1 MWIKISCF
9 FCFFLSSN
17 VIAITVEEFSA
28 KLMQTHPYFLQLS
41 LSESGSLVDQKI
53 ARTYTDWNIQ
63 MGANESFSAGEDIS
77 SRLYKD
83 LYTTSY
89 EVSASRK
96 IANSGANLNLKH
108 SWNRNAKS
116 YADKDST
123 VLNTNIFS
131 LDYIQPLLQN
141 KDGLND
147 RLAIDVADI
156 DFLANQVSLLEQAE
170 SFLAS
175 KQTKLVD
182 LALKQELE
190 QLYMFQ
196 LELSKQQLDLAE
208 EKFLNS
214 LIDKSSFL
222 QEKDN
227 YIKAN
232 QQWLQSSREL
242 NILRQELASLI
253 NVKESN
259 MVVEFDL
266 FKEQSIIKVEP
277 AVFVKNSRSM
287 QKFDFDKSKFQ
298 RQLESY
304 ENKTMPSVNLNM
316 GIASQAED
324 DKYFSS
330 FGNRDFSWNI
340 GVDVS
345 YPLGVRKESLDVER
359 AEISIAQLDAQR
371 HETEINS
378 EQQIS
383 YLLAQIDLLAELVNI
398 SLEQGE
404 LANEK
409 VIEEKTKYDE
419 ARGQKSSL
427 IATQKN
433 ANLARISNVQ
443 AAASYQKII
452 IDYREVTDQLFN

>member
-1 MWIKISCF
+1 MKMWNRIACV
-9 FCFFLSSN
+9 FCLFLSTN
-17 VIAITVEEFSA
+17 VIAITAEEFSA

-41 LSESGSLVDQKI
+41 LSEKVSLVDQKI

-63 MGANESFSAGEDIS
+63 MGANESFSAGDDIS

-89 EVSASRK
+89 EVSAHRK

-108 SWNRNAKS
+108 SWSRN
-116 YADKDST
+116 DKDST
-123 VLNTNIFS
+123 VLNTNVFS
-131 LDYIQPLLQN
+131 LDYVKPLLQN
-141 KDGLND
+141 QNGLND
-147 RLAIDVADI
+147 RLAVDIADI
-156 DFLANQVSLLEQAE
+156 DLLAKQVSLLEQAE

-175 KQTKLVD
+175 KLTKLVD

-208 EKFLNS
+208 EKFSNS
-214 LIDKSSFL
+214 LIDKSSLL
-222 QEKDN
+222 QEKDT
-227 YIKAN
+227 YVKAN

-253 NVKESN
+253 NVKESE

-266 FKEQSIIKVEP
+266 FKEQSIMRVEP

-287 QKFDFDKSKFQ
+287 QKFDFDKSKLQ
-298 RQLESY
+298 RRLETY

-359 AEISIAQLDAQR
+359 TEISIAQLDAQR
-371 HETEINS
+371 RETEMNL

-383 YLLAQIDLLAELVNI
+383 YLLAQIDLLAELVDI

-409 VIEEKTKYDE
+409 VIEEKTKYDN
-419 ARGQKSSL
+419 ARGQKSLL
-427 IATQKN
+427 IAAQKN
-433 ANLARISNVQ
+433 ANLARLSNVQ
-443 AAASYQKII
+443 TAASYQKII
-452 IDYREVTDQLFN
+452 IDYRAATDQLFN

>member
-1 MWIKISCF
+1 MWNRIACV
-9 FCFFLSSN
+9 FCLFLSTN
-17 VIAITVEEFSA
+17 VIAITAEEFSA

-41 LSESGSLVDQKI
+41 LSEKVSLVDQKI

-63 MGANESFSAGEDIS
+63 MGANESFSAGDDIS
-77 SRLYKD
+77 SRLYND

-89 EVSASRK
+89 EVSAHRK

-108 SWNRNAKS
+108 SWSRN
-116 YADKDST
+116 DKDST
-123 VLNTNIFS
+123 VLNTNVFS
-131 LDYIQPLLQN
+131 LDYVKPLLQN
-141 KDGLND
+141 QNGLND
-147 RLAIDVADI
+147 RLAVDIADI
-156 DFLANQVSLLEQAE
+156 DLLAKQVSLLEQAE

-175 KQTKLVD
+175 KLTKLVD

-208 EKFLNS
+208 EKFSNS
-214 LIDKSSFL
+214 LIDKSSLL
-222 QEKDN
+222 QEKDT
-227 YIKAN
+227 YVKAN

-253 NVKESN
+253 NVKESE

-266 FKEQSIIKVEP
+266 FKEQSIMRVEP

-287 QKFDFDKSKFQ
+287 QKFDFDKSKLQ
-298 RQLESY
+298 RRLETY

-371 HETEINS
+371 RETEINL

-383 YLLAQIDLLAELVNI
+383 YLLAQIDLLAELVDI

-409 VIEEKTKYDE
+409 VIEEKTKYDN
-419 ARGQKSSL
+419 ARGQKSLL
-427 IATQKN
+427 IAAQKN
-433 ANLARISNVQ
+433 ANLARLSNVQ
-443 AAASYQKII
+443 TAASYQKII
-452 IDYREVTDQLFN
+452 IDYRVATDQLFN

>member
-1 MWIKISCF
+1 MWNRTICI
-9 FCFFLSSN
+9 FCLFLSSN
-17 VIAITVEEFSA
+17 VVAITVEEFSA
-28 KLMQTHPYFLQLS
+28 KLMQTHPFFLQLS
-41 LSESGSLVDQKI
+41 LSEKVSLVDQKI

-63 MGANESFSAGEDIS
+63 MGANESFTAGDDIS

-89 EVSASRK
+89 EVSALRK
-96 IANSGANLNLKH
+96 IPNSGANLNLKH
-108 SWNRNAKS
+108 SWNRN
-116 YADKDST
+116 DKDST

-131 LDYIQPLLQN
+131 VDYVQPLLQN

-147 RLAIDVADI
+147 RLAVDVAEI
-156 DFLANQVSLLEQAE
+156 DLLAKQVNLLEQAE

-175 KQTKLVD
+175 KLTKLID

-190 QLYMFQ
+190 KLYMFQ

-208 EKFLNS
+208 GKFSNS
-214 LIDKSSFL
+214 LIDKSSLL
-222 QEKDN
+222 QEKDI
-227 YIKAN
+227 YVKAN

-253 NVKESN
+253 DVRESE

-266 FKEQSIIKVEP
+266 FEEQQIIRVDP
-277 AVFVKNSRSM
+277 AVFVNNSRSI
-287 QKFDFDKSKFQ
+287 QKFDFDKSKLK
-298 RQLESY
+298 RQLETY
-304 ENKTMPSVNLNM
+304 ENKTMPNVNLNM
-316 GIASQAED
+316 GFASQAED

-359 AEISIAQLDAQR
+359 TEISIAQLDAQR
-371 HETEINS
+371 RETEINS

-383 YLLAQIDLLAELVNI
+383 YLLAQIDLLSELVEI

-409 VIEEKTKYDE
+409 VIEEKIKYED
-419 ARGQKSSL
+419 ARGQKSLL
-427 IATQKN
+427 IAAQKN
-433 ANLARISNVQ
+433 ANLARLTNIQ
-443 AAASYQKII
+443 TAASYQKII
-452 IDYREVTDQLFN
+452 IDYRAAVDQLFN

>member
-1 MWIKISCF
+1 MWIKICCF

-41 LSESGSLVDQKI
+41 LSETASLVDQKI

-63 MGANESFSAGEDIS
+63 MGANESFSAGDDIS
-77 SRLYKD
+77 SRLYKE

-108 SWNRNAKS
+108 SWNRN
-116 YADKDST
+116 DKDST

-131 LDYIQPLLQN
+131 LDYVQPLLQN

-147 RLAIDVADI
+147 RLVVDVAEI
-156 DFLANQVSLLEQAE
+156 DLLAKQVNLLEQAE

-175 KQTKLVD
+175 KLTKLVD

-208 EKFLNS
+208 EKFSNS
-214 LIDKSSFL
+214 LIDKSSLL
-222 QEKDN
+222 QEKDT
-227 YIKAN
+227 YVKAN

-253 NVKESN
+253 DVKESE

-266 FKEQSIIKVEP
+266 FKEQPIIRVEP
-277 AVFVKNSRSM
+277 AVFVNNSRSI
-287 QKFDFDKSKFQ
+287 QKFDFDKSKLQ
-298 RQLESY
+298 RQLETY
-304 ENKTMPSVNLNM
+304 ENITMPSVNLNM

-359 AEISIAQLDAQR
+359 AEINIAKLDAQR
-371 HETEINS
+371 RETEINS

-452 IDYREVTDQLFN
+452 IDYRESTDQLFN

>member
-1 MWIKISCF
+1 MWNRIACV
-9 FCFFLSSN
+9 FCLFLSTN
-17 VIAITVEEFSA
+17 VIAITAEEFSA

-41 LSESGSLVDQKI
+41 LSEKISLVDQKI

-63 MGANESFSAGEDIS
+63 MGANESFSAGDDIS

-89 EVSASRK
+89 EVSAHRK

-108 SWNRNAKS
+108 SWSRN
-116 YADKDST
+116 DKDST
-123 VLNTNIFS
+123 VLNTNVFS
-131 LDYIQPLLQN
+131 LDYVKPLLQN
-141 KDGLND
+141 QNGLND
-147 RLAIDVADI
+147 RLAVDIADI
-156 DFLANQVSLLEQAE
+156 DLLVKQVSLLEQAE

-175 KQTKLVD
+175 KLTKLVD

-190 QLYMFQ
+190 QLYVFQ

-208 EKFLNS
+208 EKFSNS
-214 LIDKSSFL
+214 LIDKSSLL
-222 QEKDN
+222 QEKDT
-227 YIKAN
+227 YVKAN

-253 NVKESN
+253 NVKESE

-266 FKEQSIIKVEP
+266 FKEQSIMRVEP

-287 QKFDFDKSKFQ
+287 QKFDFDKSKLQ
-298 RQLESY
+298 RRLETY

-359 AEISIAQLDAQR
+359 TEISIAQLDAQR
-371 HETEINS
+371 RETEINM

-383 YLLAQIDLLAELVNI
+383 YLLAQIDLLAELVDI

-409 VIEEKTKYDE
+409 VIEEKTKYDN
-419 ARGQKSSL
+419 ARGQKSLL
-427 IATQKN
+427 IAAQKN
-433 ANLARISNVQ
+433 ANLARLSNVQ
-443 AAASYQKII
+443 TAASYQKII
-452 IDYREVTDQLFN
+452 IDYQAATDQLFN

>member
-1 MWIKISCF
+1 MWNRIACV
-9 FCFFLSSN
+9 FCLFLSTN
-17 VIAITVEEFSA
+17 VIAITAEEFSA

-41 LSESGSLVDQKI
+41 LSEKVSLVDQKI

-63 MGANESFSAGEDIS
+63 MGANESFSAGDDIS

-89 EVSASRK
+89 EVSAHRK

-108 SWNRNAKS
+108 SWSRN
-116 YADKDST
+116 DKDST
-123 VLNTNIFS
+123 VLNTNVFS
-131 LDYIQPLLQN
+131 LDYVKPLLQN
-141 KDGLND
+141 QNGLND
-147 RLAIDVADI
+147 RLAVDIADI
-156 DFLANQVSLLEQAE
+156 DLLAKQVSLLEQAE

-175 KQTKLVD
+175 KLTKLVD

-208 EKFLNS
+208 EKFSNS
-214 LIDKSSFL
+214 LIDKSSLL
-222 QEKDN
+222 QEKDT
-227 YIKAN
+227 YVKAN

-253 NVKESN
+253 NVKESE

-266 FKEQSIIKVEP
+266 FKEQSIMRVEP

-287 QKFDFDKSKFQ
+287 QKFDFDKSKLQ
-298 RQLESY
+298 RRLETY

-359 AEISIAQLDAQR
+359 TEISIAQLDAQR
-371 HETEINS
+371 RETEINL

-383 YLLAQIDLLAELVNI
+383 YLLAQIDLLAELVDI

-409 VIEEKTKYDE
+409 VIEEKTKYDN
-419 ARGQKSSL
+419 ARGQKSLL
-427 IATQKN
+427 IAAQKN
-433 ANLARISNVQ
+433 ANLARLSNVQ
-443 AAASYQKII
+443 TAASYQKII
-452 IDYREVTDQLFN
+452 IDYRAATDQLFN

>member
-41 LSESGSLVDQKI
+41 LSETVSLVEQKI
-53 ARTYTDWNIQ
+53 ARTYTDWNIE
-63 MGANESFSAGEDIS
+63 MGANESFSAGDDIS

-89 EVSASRK
+89 EVSANRK

-108 SWNRNAKS
+108 SWNRN
-116 YADKDST
+116 DKDNT

-147 RLAIDVADI
+147 RLAVDVADI

-190 QLYMFQ
+190 QLYLFQ

-208 EKFLNS
+208 EKFSNS
-214 LIDKSSFL
+214 LIDKSSLL

-227 YIKAN
+227 YIKAS

-253 NVKESN
+253 NVKESD

-277 AVFVKNSRSM
+277 AVFVKNSRSI

-304 ENKTMPSVNLNM
+304 ENKTLPSMNLNM

-340 GVDVS
+340 GVNVS

-359 AEISIAQLDAQR
+359 AEINIAKLDAQR
-371 HETEINS
+371 RETEINS

-452 IDYREVTDQLFN
+452 IDYRESTDQLFN

>member
-1 MWIKISCF
+1 MWNRIACV
-9 FCFFLSSN
+9 FCLFLSTD
-17 VIAITVEEFSA
+17 VIAITSEEFSA

-41 LSESGSLVDQKI
+41 LSEKVSLVDQKI

-63 MGANESFSAGEDIS
+63 MGANESFSAGDDIS

-89 EVSASRK
+89 EVSAHRK

-108 SWNRNAKS
+108 SWSRN
-116 YADKDST
+116 DKDST
-123 VLNTNIFS
+123 VLNTNVFS
-131 LDYIQPLLQN
+131 LDYVKPLLQN
-141 KDGLND
+141 QNGLND
-147 RLAIDVADI
+147 RLAVDIADI
-156 DFLANQVSLLEQAE
+156 DLLAKQVSLLEQAE

-175 KQTKLVD
+175 KLTKLVD

-208 EKFLNS
+208 EKFSNS
-214 LIDKSSFL
+214 LIDKSSLL
-222 QEKDN
+222 QEKDT
-227 YIKAN
+227 YVKAN

-253 NVKESN
+253 NVKESE

-266 FKEQSIIKVEP
+266 FKEQPIMRVEP

-287 QKFDFDKSKFQ
+287 QKFDFDKSKLQ
-298 RQLESY
+298 RRLETY

-359 AEISIAQLDAQR
+359 TEISIAQLDAQR
-371 HETEINS
+371 RETEINL

-383 YLLAQIDLLAELVNI
+383 YLLAQIDLLAELVDI

-409 VIEEKTKYDE
+409 VIEEKTKYDN
-419 ARGQKSSL
+419 ARGQKSLL
-427 IATQKN
+427 IAAQKN
-433 ANLARISNVQ
+433 ANLARLSNVQ
-443 AAASYQKII
+443 TAASYQKII
-452 IDYREVTDQLFN
+452 IDYRVATDQLFN

>member
-1 MWIKISCF
+1 MWNRIACF
-9 FCFFLSSN
+9 FCLFLSTN
-17 VIAITVEEFSA
+17 VIAITSEEFSA
-28 KLMQTHPYFLQLS
+28 KLMQTHPFFLQLS
-41 LSESGSLVDQKI
+41 LSEKVSLVDQKI
-53 ARTYTDWNIQ
+53 ARTYSDWNIQ
-63 MGANESFSAGEDIS
+63 MGANESFSAGDDIS
-77 SRLYKD
+77 SRFYND
-83 LYTTSY
+83 FFETSY
-89 EVSASRK
+89 EVSALRK
-96 IANSGANLNLKH
+96 IPNSGASLNLKH
-108 SWNRNAKS
+108 SWDRD
-116 YADKDST
+116 DKDST

-131 LDYIQPLLQN
+131 LDYVKPLLQN
-141 KDGLND
+141 KGGLND
-147 RLAIDVADI
+147 RLAVDVADI
-156 DFLANQVSLLEQAE
+156 DLLAKQVNLLEQAE

-175 KQTKLVD
+175 KLTKLVD

-190 QLYMFQ
+190 RFYKFQ
-196 LELSKQQLDLAE
+196 LELSKKQLDLAE
-208 EKFLNS
+208 EKFSNS
-214 LIDKSSFL
+214 LIDKSSLL

-227 YIKAN
+227 YAKDN

-242 NILRQELASLI
+242 IILRQEMASLI
-253 NVKESN
+253 DIKESK

-266 FKEQSIIKVEP
+266 FKEQTIERVEP
-277 AVFVKNSRSM
+277 AVFVNNSRSI
-287 QKFDFDKSKFQ
+287 QKFDFDKSKLQ
-298 RQLESY
+298 RQLETY

-371 HETEINS
+371 RETEINS
-378 EQQIS
+378 EQEIS
-383 YLLAQIDLLAELVNI
+383 YLLAQIDLLAELVKI

-419 ARGQKSSL
+419 ARGQKSLL
-427 IATQKN
+427 IAAQKN
-433 ANLARISNVQ
+433 ANLARLSNVQ

-452 IDYREVTDQLFN
+452 IDYQAATDQLFN

>member
-1 MWIKISCF
+1 MWNRIVCVLCLIV
-9 FCFFLSSN
+9 SSN
-17 VIAITVEEFSA
+17 VIAITAEEFSS

-41 LSESGSLVDQKI
+41 LSEKVSLIDRKI
-53 ARTYTDWNIQ
+53 ARTFTDWNIQ
-63 MGANESFSAGEDIS
+63 MGANESFSAGDDIS
-77 SRLYKD
+77 SRLYND

-89 EVSASRK
+89 EVSAHRK

-108 SWNRNAKS
+108 SWSRN
-116 YADKDST
+116 DKDST
-123 VLNTNIFS
+123 VLNTNVFS
-131 LDYIQPLLQN
+131 LDYVKPLLQN
-141 KDGLND
+141 QNGLND
-147 RLAIDVADI
+147 RLAVDIADI
-156 DFLANQVSLLEQAE
+156 DLLAKQVSLLEQAE

-175 KQTKLVD
+175 KLTKLVD

-190 QLYMFQ
+190 QLYIFQ

-208 EKFLNS
+208 EKFSNS

-222 QEKDN
+222 QEKDT
-227 YIKAN
+227 YVKAN

-253 NVKESN
+253 NVKESE

-266 FKEQSIIKVEP
+266 FKEQPIMRVEP

-287 QKFDFDKSKFQ
+287 QKFDFDKSKLQ
-298 RQLESY
+298 RRLETY

-359 AEISIAQLDAQR
+359 TEISIAQLDAQR
-371 HETEINS
+371 RETEMNL

-383 YLLAQIDLLAELVNI
+383 YLLAQIDLLAELVDI

-409 VIEEKTKYDE
+409 VIEEKTKYDN
-419 ARGQKSSL
+419 ARGQKSLL
-427 IATQKN
+427 IAAQKN
-433 ANLARISNVQ
+433 ANLARLSNVQ
-443 AAASYQKII
+443 TAASYQKII
-452 IDYREVTDQLFN
+452 IDYRVATDQLFN

>member
-1 MWIKISCF
+1 MWNRIACV
-9 FCFFLSSN
+9 FCLFLSTN
-17 VIAITVEEFSA
+17 VIAITAEEFSA

-41 LSESGSLVDQKI
+41 LSEKVSLVDQKI
-53 ARTYTDWNIQ
+53 ARTYADWNIQ
-63 MGANESFSAGEDIS
+63 MGVNESFSAGDDIS

-89 EVSASRK
+89 EVSAHRK

-108 SWNRNAKS
+108 SWSRN
-116 YADKDST
+116 DKDST
-123 VLNTNIFS
+123 VLNTNVFS
-131 LDYIQPLLQN
+131 LDYVKPLLQN
-141 KDGLND
+141 QNGLND
-147 RLAIDVADI
+147 RLAVDIADI
-156 DFLANQVSLLEQAE
+156 DLLAKQVSLLEQAE

-175 KQTKLVD
+175 KLTKLVD

-208 EKFLNS
+208 EKFSNS
-214 LIDKSSFL
+214 LIDKSSLL
-222 QEKDN
+222 QEKDT
-227 YIKAN
+227 YVKAN

-253 NVKESN
+253 NVKESE

-266 FKEQSIIKVEP
+266 FKEQSIMRVEP

-287 QKFDFDKSKFQ
+287 QKFDFDKSKLQ
-298 RQLESY
+298 RRLETY

-359 AEISIAQLDAQR
+359 TEISIAQLDAQR
-371 HETEINS
+371 RETEINL

-383 YLLAQIDLLAELVNI
+383 YLLAQIDLLAELVDI

-409 VIEEKTKYDE
+409 VIEEKTKYDN
-419 ARGQKSSL
+419 ARGQKSLL
-427 IATQKN
+427 IAAQKN
-433 ANLARISNVQ
+433 ANLARLSNVQ
-443 AAASYQKII
+443 TAASYQKII
-452 IDYREVTDQLFN
+452 IDYRVATDQLFN

>member
-1 MWIKISCF
+1 MWNRIACV
-9 FCFFLSSN
+9 FCLFLSTD
-17 VIAITVEEFSA
+17 VIAITSEEFSA

-41 LSESGSLVDQKI
+41 LSEKVSLVDQKI

-63 MGANESFSAGEDIS
+63 MGANESFSAGDDIS

-89 EVSASRK
+89 EVSAHRK

-108 SWNRNAKS
+108 SWSRN
-116 YADKDST
+116 DKDST
-123 VLNTNIFS
+123 VLNTNVFS
-131 LDYIQPLLQN
+131 LDYVKPLLQN
-141 KDGLND
+141 QNGLND
-147 RLAIDVADI
+147 RLAVDIADI
-156 DFLANQVSLLEQAE
+156 DLLAKQVSLLEQAE

-175 KQTKLVD
+175 KLTKLVD

-196 LELSKQQLDLAE
+196 LELSKQQLDLTE
-208 EKFLNS
+208 EKFSNS
-214 LIDKSSFL
+214 LIDKSSLL
-222 QEKDN
+222 QEKDT
-227 YIKAN
+227 YVKAN

-253 NVKESN
+253 NVKESE

-266 FKEQSIIKVEP
+266 FKEQPIMRVEP

-287 QKFDFDKSKFQ
+287 QKFDFDKSKLQ
-298 RQLESY
+298 RRLETY

-345 YPLGVRKESLDVER
+345 YSLGARKESLDVER
-359 AEISIAQLDAQR
+359 TEISIAQLDAQR
-371 HETEINS
+371 RETEINL
-378 EQQIS
+378 EQQVS
-383 YLLAQIDLLAELVNI
+383 YLLAQIDLLAELVDI

-409 VIEEKTKYDE
+409 VIEEKTKYDN
-419 ARGQKSSL
+419 ARGQKSLL
-427 IATQKN
+427 IAAQKN
-433 ANLARISNVQ
+433 ANLARLSNVQ
-443 AAASYQKII
+443 TAASYQKII
-452 IDYREVTDQLFN
+452 IDYRVATDQLFN

>member
-41 LSESGSLVDQKI
+41 LSETVSLVDQKI

-63 MGANESFSAGEDIS
+63 MGANESFSAGDDIS

-89 EVSASRK
+89 EVSANRK

-108 SWNRNAKS
+108 SWNRN
-116 YADKDST
+116 DKDNT

-147 RLAIDVADI
+147 RLAVDVADI

-190 QLYMFQ
+190 QLYLFQ

-208 EKFLNS
+208 EKFSNS
-214 LIDKSSFL
+214 LIDKSSLL

-227 YIKAN
+227 YIKAS

-253 NVKESN
+253 NVKESD

-277 AVFVKNSRSM
+277 AVFVKNSRSI

-304 ENKTMPSVNLNM
+304 ENKTLPSMNLNM

-330 FGNRDFSWNI
+330 FGNRNFSWNI
-340 GVDVS
+340 GVNVS

-359 AEISIAQLDAQR
+359 AEISIAKLDAQR
-371 HETEINS
+371 RETEINS

-452 IDYREVTDQLFN
+452 IDYRESTDQLFN

>member
-1 MWIKISCF
+1 MWNRIACVL
-9 FCFFLSSN
+9 CLFLSTN
-17 VIAITVEEFSA
+17 VIAITTEEFSA
-28 KLMQTHPYFLQLS
+28 KLMQTHPFFLQLS
-41 LSESGSLVDQKI
+41 LSEKVSLVDQKI

-63 MGANESFSAGEDIS
+63 MGVNESFSSGDDIS
-77 SRLYKD
+77 SRLYED

-89 EVSASRK
+89 EVSANRK
-96 IANSGANLNLKH
+96 ISNSGANLNLIH
-108 SWNRNAKS
+108 SWNRN
-116 YADKDST
+116 DKDST
-123 VLNTNIFS
+123 ILNTNIFS
-131 LDYIQPLLQN
+131 LDYVKPLLQN

-156 DFLANQVSLLEQAE
+156 DLLAKQLNLLEQAE

-175 KQTKLVD
+175 KLTKLVD

-190 QLYMFQ
+190 QLYKFQ

-208 EKFLNS
+208 EKFSNS
-214 LIDKSSFL
+214 LIDKSSLL
-222 QEKDN
+222 QEKDT
-227 YIKAN
+227 YVKAN

-242 NILRQELASLI
+242 NILSQELASLI
-253 NVKESN
+253 DVKESE

-266 FKEQSIIKVEP
+266 FKEQPIMRVEP

-287 QKFDFDKSKFQ
+287 QKFDFDKSKLQ
-298 RQLESY
+298 RQLETY

-345 YPLGVRKESLDVER
+345 YPLGARKESLDVER

-371 HETEINS
+371 RETEINS

-383 YLLAQIDLLAELVNI
+383 YLLAQIDLLAELVEI

-409 VIEEKTKYDE
+409 VIEEKTKYND
-419 ARGQKSSL
+419 ARGQKSLL
-427 IATQKN
+427 IAAQKN
-433 ANLARISNVQ
+433 ANLARLSNVQ

-452 IDYREVTDQLFN
+452 IDYRAATDQLFN

>member
-1 MWIKISCF
+1 MWNRIACV
-9 FCFFLSSN
+9 FCLFLSAN
-17 VIAITVEEFSA
+17 VIAITAEEFSA

-41 LSESGSLVDQKI
+41 LSEKVSLVDQKI
-53 ARTYTDWNIQ
+53 ARTYADWNIQ
-63 MGANESFSAGEDIS
+63 MGVNESFSAGDDIS

-89 EVSASRK
+89 EVSAHRK

-108 SWNRNAKS
+108 SWSRN
-116 YADKDST
+116 DKDST
-123 VLNTNIFS
+123 VLNTNVFS
-131 LDYIQPLLQN
+131 LDYVKPLLQN
-141 KDGLND
+141 QNGLND
-147 RLAIDVADI
+147 RLAVDIADI
-156 DFLANQVSLLEQAE
+156 DLLAKQVSLLEQAE

-175 KQTKLVD
+175 KLTKLVD

-208 EKFLNS
+208 EKFSNS
-214 LIDKSSFL
+214 LIDKSSLL
-222 QEKDN
+222 QEKDT
-227 YIKAN
+227 YVKAN

-242 NILRQELASLI
+242 SILRQELASLI
-253 NVKESN
+253 NVKESE

-266 FKEQSIIKVEP
+266 FKEQPIMRVEP

-287 QKFDFDKSKFQ
+287 QKFDFDKSKLQ
-298 RQLESY
+298 RRLETY

-371 HETEINS
+371 RETEINL

-383 YLLAQIDLLAELVNI
+383 YLLAQIDLLAELVDI

-409 VIEEKTKYDE
+409 VIEEKTKYDN
-419 ARGQKSSL
+419 ARGQKSLL
-427 IATQKN
+427 IAAQKN
-433 ANLARISNVQ
+433 ANLARLSNVQ
-443 AAASYQKII
+443 TAASYQKII
-452 IDYREVTDQLFN
+452 IDYRVATDQLFN

>member
-1 MWIKISCF
+1 MWNRIICV
-9 FCFFLSSN
+9 FCLFLSTN
-17 VIAITVEEFSA
+17 VIAITAEEFST
-28 KLMQTHPYFLQLS
+28 KLMQTHPFFLQLS
-41 LSESGSLVDQKI
+41 LSEKVSLVDQKI

-63 MGANESFSAGEDIS
+63 MGANESFSAGDDNPTT
-77 SRLYKD
+77 RLYND

-89 EVSASRK
+89 EVSALRK
-96 IANSGANLNLKH
+96 IPNSGANLNLKH
-108 SWNRNAKS
+108 SWNRT
-116 YADKDST
+116 DKDST

-131 LDYIQPLLQN
+131 LDYVQPLLQN
-141 KDGLND
+141 KNGLND
-147 RLAIDVADI
+147 RLTVDVADI
-156 DFLANQVSLLEQAE
+156 DFLANQVNLLEQAE
-170 SFLAS
+170 TFLAS
-175 KQTKLVD
+175 KLTKLVD

-208 EKFLNS
+208 EKFSNS
-214 LIDKSSFL
+214 LIDKSSLL
-222 QEKDN
+222 QEKDT
-227 YIKAN
+227 YVKAN

-242 NILRQELASLI
+242 NILRQEMASLI
-253 NVKESN
+253 DVKESE

-266 FKEQSIIKVEP
+266 FKEQTIMRVEP
-277 AVFVKNSRSM
+277 AVFVKNSRPI
-287 QKFDFDKSKFQ
+287 QKFDFDKSKLQ
-298 RQLESY
+298 RQLETY

-359 AEISIAQLDAQR
+359 TEISIAQLDAQR
-371 HETEINS
+371 RETEINS
-378 EQQIS
+378 KQQIS
-383 YLLAQIDLLAELVNI
+383 YLLAQIDLLEKLVDI

-409 VIEEKTKYDE
+409 VIEEKTKYDA
-419 ARGQKSSL
+419 ARGQKSLL
-427 IATQKN
+427 IAAQKN
-433 ANLARISNVQ
+433 ANLARLTNIQ
-443 AAASYQKII
+443 TAASYQKII
-452 IDYREVTDQLFN
+452 IDYRAAVDQLFN

>member
-1 MWIKISCF
+1 MWNRIACV
-9 FCFFLSSN
+9 FCLFLSAN
-17 VIAITVEEFSA
+17 VIAITAEEFSA

-41 LSESGSLVDQKI
+41 LSEKVSLVDQKI

-63 MGANESFSAGEDIS
+63 MGANESFSAGDDIS

-89 EVSASRK
+89 EVSAHRK

-108 SWNRNAKS
+108 SWSRN
-116 YADKDST
+116 DKDST
-123 VLNTNIFS
+123 VLNTNVFS
-131 LDYIQPLLQN
+131 LDYVKPLLQN
-141 KDGLND
+141 QNGLND
-147 RLAIDVADI
+147 RLAVDIADI
-156 DFLANQVSLLEQAE
+156 DLLAKQVSLLEQAE

-175 KQTKLVD
+175 KLTKLVD

-208 EKFLNS
+208 EKFSNS
-214 LIDKSSFL
+214 LIDKSSLL
-222 QEKDN
+222 QEKDT
-227 YIKAN
+227 YVKAN

-242 NILRQELASLI
+242 SILRQELASLI
-253 NVKESN
+253 NVKESE

-266 FKEQSIIKVEP
+266 FKEQSVMRVEP

-287 QKFDFDKSKFQ
+287 QKFDFDKSKLQ
-298 RQLESY
+298 RRLETY

-371 HETEINS
+371 RETEINL

-383 YLLAQIDLLAELVNI
+383 YLLAQIDLLAELVDI

-409 VIEEKTKYDE
+409 VIEEKTKYDN
-419 ARGQKSSL
+419 ARGQKSLL
-427 IATQKN
+427 IAAQKN
-433 ANLARISNVQ
+433 ANLARLSNLQ
-443 AAASYQKII
+443 TAASYQKII
-452 IDYREVTDQLFN
+452 IDYRVATDQLFN

>member
-1 MWIKISCF
+1 MWNRIACV
-9 FCFFLSSN
+9 FCLFLSTN
-17 VIAITVEEFSA
+17 VIAITAEEFSA

-41 LSESGSLVDQKI
+41 LSEKVSLVDQKI
-53 ARTYTDWNIQ
+53 ARTYADWNIQ
-63 MGANESFSAGEDIS
+63 MGVNESFSAGDDIS

-89 EVSASRK
+89 EVSAHRK

-108 SWNRNAKS
+108 SWSRN
-116 YADKDST
+116 DKDST
-123 VLNTNIFS
+123 VLNTNVFS
-131 LDYIQPLLQN
+131 LDYVKPLLQN
-141 KDGLND
+141 QNGLND
-147 RLAIDVADI
+147 RLAVDIADI
-156 DFLANQVSLLEQAE
+156 DLLAKQVSLLEQAE

-175 KQTKLVD
+175 KLTKLVD

-208 EKFLNS
+208 EKFSNS
-214 LIDKSSFL
+214 LIDKSSLL
-222 QEKDN
+222 QEKDT
-227 YIKAN
+227 YVKAN

-253 NVKESN
+253 NVKESE

-266 FKEQSIIKVEP
+266 FKEQSVMRVEP

-287 QKFDFDKSKFQ
+287 QKFDFDKSKLQ
-298 RQLESY
+298 RRLETY

-371 HETEINS
+371 RETEINL

-383 YLLAQIDLLAELVNI
+383 YLLAQIDLLAELVDI

-409 VIEEKTKYDE
+409 VIEEKTKYDN
-419 ARGQKSSL
+419 ARGQKSLL
-427 IATQKN
+427 IAAQKN
-433 ANLARISNVQ
+433 ANLARLSNLQ
-443 AAASYQKII
+443 TAASYQKII
-452 IDYREVTDQLFN
+452 IDYRVATDQLFN

>member
-1 MWIKISCF
+1 MKMWNKIACV
-9 FCFFLSSN
+9 FCLFLSTN
-17 VIAITVEEFSA
+17 VIAITAEEFSA

-41 LSESGSLVDQKI
+41 LSEKVSLVDQKI

-63 MGANESFSAGEDIS
+63 MGANESFSAGDDIS
-77 SRLYKD
+77 SRLYNN

-89 EVSASRK
+89 EVSAHRK

-108 SWNRNAKS
+108 SWSRN
-116 YADKDST
+116 DKDST
-123 VLNTNIFS
+123 VLNTNVFS
-131 LDYIQPLLQN
+131 LDYVKPLLQN
-141 KDGLND
+141 QNGLND
-147 RLAIDVADI
+147 RLAVDIADI
-156 DFLANQVSLLEQAE
+156 DLLAKQVSLLEQAE

-175 KQTKLVD
+175 KLTKLVD

-208 EKFLNS
+208 EKFSNS
-214 LIDKSSFL
+214 LIDKSSLL
-222 QEKDN
+222 QEKDT
-227 YIKAN
+227 YVKAN

-253 NVKESN
+253 NVKESE

-266 FKEQSIIKVEP
+266 FKEQSVMRVEP

-287 QKFDFDKSKFQ
+287 QKFDFDKSKLQ
-298 RQLESY
+298 RRLETY

-345 YPLGVRKESLDVER
+345 YPLGARKESLDVER
-359 AEISIAQLDAQR
+359 TEISIAQLDAQR
-371 HETEINS
+371 RETEINL

-383 YLLAQIDLLAELVNI
+383 YLLAQIDLLAELVDI

-409 VIEEKTKYDE
+409 VIEEKTKYDN
-419 ARGQKSSL
+419 ARGQKSLL
-427 IATQKN
+427 IAAQKN
-433 ANLARISNVQ
+433 ANLARLSNLQ
-443 AAASYQKII
+443 TAASYQKII
-452 IDYREVTDQLFN
+452 IDYRVATDQLFN

>member
-1 MWIKISCF
+1 MWNRIACV
-9 FCFFLSSN
+9 FCLFLSTD
-17 VIAITVEEFSA
+17 VIAITSEEFSA

-41 LSESGSLVDQKI
+41 LSEKVSLVDQKI

-63 MGANESFSAGEDIS
+63 MGANESFSAGDDIS

-89 EVSASRK
+89 EVSAHRK

-108 SWNRNAKS
+108 SWSRN
-116 YADKDST
+116 DKDST
-123 VLNTNIFS
+123 VLNTNVFS
-131 LDYIQPLLQN
+131 LDYVKPLLQN
-141 KDGLND
+141 QNGLND
-147 RLAIDVADI
+147 RLAVDIADI
-156 DFLANQVSLLEQAE
+156 DLLAKQVSLLEQAE

-175 KQTKLVD
+175 KLTKLVD

-208 EKFLNS
+208 EKFSNS
-214 LIDKSSFL
+214 LIDKSSLL
-222 QEKDN
+222 QEKDT
-227 YIKAN
+227 YVKAN

-253 NVKESN
+253 NVKESE

-266 FKEQSIIKVEP
+266 FKEQPIMRVEP

-287 QKFDFDKSKFQ
+287 QKFDFDKSKLQ
-298 RQLESY
+298 RRLETY

-345 YPLGVRKESLDVER
+345 YPLGARKESLDVER
-359 AEISIAQLDAQR
+359 TEISIAQLDAQR
-371 HETEINS
+371 RETEINL

-383 YLLAQIDLLAELVNI
+383 YLLAQIDLLAELVDI

-409 VIEEKTKYDE
+409 VIEEKTKYDN
-419 ARGQKSSL
+419 ARGQKSLL
-427 IATQKN
+427 IAAQKN
-433 ANLARISNVQ
+433 ANLARLSNVQ
-443 AAASYQKII
+443 TAASYQKII
-452 IDYREVTDQLFN
+452 IDYRAATDQLFN